1 MDKTYI
7 FFILITAALALLA
20 GLSIELWRLICK
32 IRKRKDDIWLT
43 ADADARASI
52 EETINFLDDDAESP
66 LSEQKRVQ
74 LRQIIYAR
82 LKREERANKELIK
95 KVIMEEVIK
104 QENIK
109 KEKIKKEAL
118 TLIIKDVLG
127 SFRKEF
133 FKKIKKI
140 IADRKQSSPKK
151 RSSRSEQI
159 RREAEK
165 NRQRERERKEQE
177 NKEHER
183 RKAEQEKAKA
193 AEEEKMMR
201 EKEENER
208 KQEDERKKK
217 EREEKERKERE
228 DKQKQQNNKSKTPNN
243 NAATAKAAAVAKASG
258 GR

>member
-95 KVIMEEVIK
+95 KVRYGK
-104 QENIK
+104 
-109 KEKIKKEAL
+109 
-118 TLIIKDVLG
+118 
-127 SFRKEF
+127 
-133 FKKIKKI
+133 
-140 IADRKQSSPKK
+140 
-151 RSSRSEQI
+151 
-159 RREAEK
+159 
-165 NRQRERERKEQE
+165 
-177 NKEHER
+177 
-183 RKAEQEKAKA
+183 
-193 AEEEKMMR
+193 
-201 EKEENER
+201 
-208 KQEDERKKK
+208 
-217 EREEKERKERE
+217 
-228 DKQKQQNNKSKTPNN
+228 
-243 NAATAKAAAVAKASG
+243 
-258 GR
+258 